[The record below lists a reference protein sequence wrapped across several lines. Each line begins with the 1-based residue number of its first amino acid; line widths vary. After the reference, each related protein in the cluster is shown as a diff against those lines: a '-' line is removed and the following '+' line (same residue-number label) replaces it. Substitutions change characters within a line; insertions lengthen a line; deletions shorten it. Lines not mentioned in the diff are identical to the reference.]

1 MPNIFYGFIAFILAL
16 ALTFPLKR
24 LVWRW
29 KVLDIPGEER
39 KIHKAPTPLLGGV
52 AIFLSFWAVFAI
64 AFFINR
70 DLFVGAVG
78 PKQIFGV
85 FLGSAIIM
93 ICGFLDDKYSLRP
106 GAQIWGPVLAATIVL
121 AFGVGVRF
129 ITNPFGGV
137 LRLDQF
143 SAGAGLGLWLIFPAN
158 LITFFWLL
166 GTMYTTKILDGLDG
180 LVAGIAAI
188 GATLIFLFTTFT
200 KYLQPDVALMAV
212 IFAGAAGGFLI
223 WNFYPAKIFLGEGG
237 SIFAGFML
245 GVLAVISGGKIA
257 IALLVIGL
265 PALDLV
271 WIICRR
277 IFWEKHSPASA
288 DRKHL
293 HFRLLDLGLT
303 PRQAVLCF
311 YLFSIFF
318 GGAALFLPSREKLAA
333 LGILIVLM
341 VILSVLTVF
350 WPKKDKSGRK

>member
-1 MPNIFYGFIAFILAL
+1 MLYIIYGIIAFLLSAIL
-16 ALTFPLKR
+16 TIPVKR
-24 LVWRW
+24 LAWRW

-39 KIHKAPTPLLGGV
+39 KRHPGPTPLLGGV
-52 AIFLSFWAVFAI
+52 AIFLSFWAVFAT

-70 DLFVGAVG
+70 DLFTHAVG
-78 PKQIFGV
+78 PKQILGV
-85 FLGSAIIM
+85 FLGSAVIM
-93 ICGFLDDKYSLRP
+93 IFGYLDDKYSLRP
-106 GAQIWGPVLAATIVL
+106 GAQIWGPVLAAALVL

-143 SAGAGLGLWLIFPAN
+143 LFGAGLGLWLIFPAN

-188 GATLIFLFTTFT
+188 GAALIFLFTTIT
-200 KYLQPDVALMAV
+200 RYLQPDVALMAV
-212 IFAGAAGGFLI
+212 IFAGACLGFLV

-271 WIICRR
+271 WIIFRR
-277 IFWEKHSPASA
+277 VFLEKHSLALA

-293 HFRLLDLGLT
+293 HFRLLDLGLSE
-303 PRQAVLCF
+303 RQAVVCF

-318 GGAALFLPSREKLAA
+318 GGAALFLPSKQKLAA
-333 LGILIVLM
+333 LGILIVLT
-341 VILSVLTVF
+341 VILSVLTVL